1 MADHEGTARDEGT
14 LGMSGNTG
22 GNCDDVLRQL
32 YSFIDGWLTDDRRS
46 RITNH
51 LDECGHCVDAYDF
64 EAELRS
70 VVARHAYCEVP
81 AELKQRIFSLLS
93 TESPAVPRE
102 LANPLHRPSPFGRP
116 FPG

>member
-1 MADHEGTARDEGT
+1 MTDHKGTAHGEGTTGMSADHA
-14 LGMSGNTG
+14 

-51 LDECGHCVDAYDF
+51 LDECGHCVGVYDF

-81 AELKQRIFSLLS
+81 ADLKQRIFSLLS
-93 TESPAVPRE
+93 SESPSTLSS
-102 LANPLHRPSPFGRP
+102 LAHPLDRPSPFGKP